1 MSTRS
6 GVRPPAPRASSSP
19 AAAEDD
25 DAGRA
30 AEGHLSADPV
40 PPRRLGLLLTVGG
53 VIGFLAAFTLTV
65 ERFKLAADPG
75 YEPSCDVNPFISCG
89 SVMSQPQAALFGFPN
104 PLLGI
109 AAFAIAT
116 TLGVLLLSGTA
127 LPRWVRAG
135 WQVGITLG
143 FVFIGWL
150 VTQSLYEIRALCPY
164 CMVVWAVVI
173 PLFWTTTAD
182 SLDRGVIPVPAGARR
197 AVATFVE
204 YRLVAVVLTC
214 LAVVVLIAQA
224 FWSSWVALV

>member
-1 MSTRS
+1 MSARS
-6 GVRPPAPRASSSP
+6 GVRPPAPRASSSS
-19 AAAEDD
+19 AVAEDD
-25 DAGRA
+25 DAPRA

-65 ERFKLAADPG
+65 ERFKLALDPA
-75 YEPSCDVNPFISCG
+75 YKPSCDVNPFISCG
-89 SVMSQPQAALFGFPN
+89 SVMAQPQAALFGFPN

-109 AAFAIAT
+109 AAFAVAT
-116 TLGVLLLSGTA
+116 TLGVLLLSGVA

-143 FVFIGWL
+143 FVFIAWL
-150 VTQSLYEIRALCPY
+150 ITQSLYEIRALCPY

-173 PLFWTTTAD
+173 PMFWITTAD
-182 SLDRGVIPVPAGARR
+182 TLDRGVVRVPAGARR

-204 YRLVAVVLTC
+204 YRLVAVVLSY
-214 LAVVVLIAQA
+214 LAVLVVVAQA
-224 FWSSWVALV
+224 FWASWVALV

>member
-6 GVRPPAPRASSSP
+6 GVRPPAPRASSSSDTS
-19 AAAEDD
+19 EDD
-25 DAGRA
+25 DAVLA

-40 PPRRLGLLLTVGG
+40 PPRRLGLLLSVGG
-53 VIGFLAAFTLTV
+53 AIGFVAAFTLTV
-65 ERFKLAADPG
+65 ERFKLAADPA
-75 YEPSCDVNPFISCG
+75 YRPSCDVNPFISCG

-116 TLGVLLLSGTA
+116 TLGVLLLSGVA

-143 FVFIGWL
+143 FVFIAWL
-150 VTQSLYEIRALCPY
+150 ITQSLYEIRALCPY
-164 CMVVWAVVI
+164 CMVVWAVVV
-173 PLFWTTTAD
+173 PMFWVTTAD
-182 SLDRGVIPVPAGARR
+182 SLDRGVVPVPSGLRR
-197 AVATFVE
+197 AAATLVE
-204 YRLVAVVLTC
+204 YRLVAVVLTY
-214 LAVVVLIAQA
+214 LAVVVVVAQA

>member
-6 GVRPPAPRASSSP
+6 GVRPPAPRSSSSVS
-19 AAAEDD
+19 EDD
-25 DAGRA
+25 DAPRA

-40 PPRRLGLLLTVGG
+40 PPRRLGLLLAVGG

-65 ERFKLAADPG
+65 ERFKLAADPA
-75 YEPSCDVNPFISCG
+75 YKPSCDINPFISCG

-109 AAFAIAT
+109 AAFAVAT
-116 TLGVLLLSGTA
+116 TLGVLLLSGTP

-143 FVFIGWL
+143 FIFISWL
-150 VTQSLYEIRALCPY
+150 VMQSLYSIQALCPW

-173 PLFWTTTAD
+173 PLFWVTTAD
-182 SLDRGVIPVPAGARR
+182 SLDRGVVPVPAGARR
-197 AVATFVE
+197 AVATLVE
-204 YRLVAVVLTC
+204 YRLVLVVLTY
-214 LAVVVLIAQA
+214 LAVVVMVAQA
-224 FWSSWVALV
+224 FWSKWLALV